1 MTTDP
6 LNFAASTEP
15 AARSSAWR
23 IWRIWRSLAPSMAMA
38 LALAAA
44 AAGVW
49 AQGPWLAEGVSEGV
63 VGHRSSGF
71 APALAL
77 QARCTNAMVQGTC
90 RAMAGQATGAAST
103 RVFVA
108 GAGEV
113 DAAVYEQLRRH
124 GEAMCGEVQRVC
136 HQAWDGTACRV
147 ARALY
152 PEAH

>member
-1 MTTDP
+1 MITAL
-6 LNFAASTEP
+6 LNLAQSSEP
-15 AARSSAWR
+15 AARPSAWR
-23 IWRIWRSLAPSMAMA
+23 RGAGLAPSMAIA
-38 LALAAA
+38 VALAAA
-44 AAGVW
+44 VAGMW
-49 AQGPWLAEGVSEGV
+49 AQGPWFMQSPSAPAD
-63 VGHRSSGF
+63 HRHAGS

-90 RAMAGQATGAAST
+90 RVMKGSSPTAAAST

-124 GEAMCGEVQRVC
+124 GDAMCSEALRVC
-136 HQAWDGTACRV
+136 DQDWDGTACRI

-152 PEAH
+152 P